1 MQRYLFS
8 YAGAALAFLALDFAW
23 LMFAN
28 KRLYKPVL
36 GPIMLETPRMAP
48 IVLFY
53 AIYLAGIVIF
63 AVSPALRDGNW
74 RTAALMGAALGF
86 VAYATYDLTNHA
98 TLTVWQSHITI
109 IDLAWGTFVT
119 ACGAT
124 AGYLAAT
131 SFAK

>member
-36 GPIMLETPRMAP
+36 GSIMLETPRMVP

-74 RTAALMGAALGF
+74 RTAALLGAALGF

-98 TLTVWQSHITI
+98 TLTVWQSHITV

-124 AGYLAAT
+124 AGYLAA
-131 SFAK
+131 SWFAK

>member
-1 MQRYLFS
+1 MQRYIFS

-36 GPIMLETPRMAP
+36 GSIMLETPRMTP

-53 AIYLAGIVIF
+53 TIYIAGIVLF

-74 RTAALMGAALGF
+74 RSAALLGAAFGF

-98 TLTVWQSHITI
+98 TLAVWQSHVTM

-119 ACGAT
+119 ACGALG
-124 AGYLAAT
+124 GYVAAT
-131 SFAK
+131 WFAK